1 MVTDVT
7 KHDQTPPIAVGLG
20 KGLESVGLPHV
31 PPCEG
36 IDGGGEKSYLPGAE
50 IAPRSGHRLF

>member
-36 IDGGGEKSYLPGAE
+36 IDGGVEKSYLPGAK
-50 IAPRSGHRLF
+50 